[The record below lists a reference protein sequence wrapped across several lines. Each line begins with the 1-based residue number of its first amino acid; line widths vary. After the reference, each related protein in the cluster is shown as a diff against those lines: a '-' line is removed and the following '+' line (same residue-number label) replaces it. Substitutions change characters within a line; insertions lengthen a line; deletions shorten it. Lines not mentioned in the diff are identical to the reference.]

1 MSSTNVTELNQ
12 RLLSKP
18 EPVRETLAR
27 YIAEHL
33 DEIEAEMHWAEDPNY
48 LSPELKAELD
58 RRIEAYE
65 QDPEAGVSWEELN
78 ERLANSR

>member
-1 MSSTNVTELNQ
+1 MNSNNLATLNE
-12 RLLSKP
+12 RLALRP
-18 EPVRETLAR
+18 EPLREKLAG

-33 DEIEAEMHWAEDPNY
+33 DEIEDEMNWDDE

-58 RRIEAYE
+58 RRLEAYE
-65 QDPEAGVSWEELN
+65 RDPQAGVTWEELN